1 MDFTLALASRFELV
15 KHLLRG
21 MQPRNLATGAMAFPA
36 NSATV
41 AAYLVDM
48 IPTLKYVPALFI
60 GAGFKRH
67 ARESKKLT
75 VKIVELPF
83 QAAKRLFVDGAAPP
97 SYVHDK
103 LGEID
108 ENQDQE
114 HQEKVI
120 QDTAG
125 IMYVGGFDTTTA
137 ALGTFILAML
147 ANPDVQKRAQEE
159 TDAVVR
165 EGYLPSFDDE
175 ESLPYVSA
183 IVKEILR
190 WKPVGP
196 IG

>member
-1 MDFTLALASRFELV
+1 
-15 KHLLRG
+15 
-21 MQPRNLATGAMAFPA
+21 
-36 NSATV
+36 
-41 AAYLVDM
+41 M

-83 QAAKRLFVDGAAPP
+83 QAAKRLFVSPLPRVQEVAKGIQVDGAAPP

-125 IMYVGGFDTTTA
+125 IMYVGGFDT
-137 ALGTFILAML
+137 
-147 ANPDVQKRAQEE
+147 VYHSSQ
-159 TDAVVR
+159 
-165 EGYLPSFDDE
+165 
-175 ESLPYVSA
+175 
-183 IVKEILR
+183 
-190 WKPVGP
+190 
-196 IG
+196 